1 MAHYVS
7 LIYGNR
13 RAAASEIDQR
23 HTVLHLQI
31 RKYGLSCRFSSEI
44 FLLRGDACLDEQVV
58 GILEVSLSSDEYLEV
73 SLKHVAG
80 HADDVVLDDLEIFS
94 IRERLRNRSIYGL
107 MCGIFEWVCLLS
119 EPLYVIDVLCS
130 DFGVFASVDDLAA
143 VGFLPDRELRHADNG
158 LVDLDSE

>member
-1 MAHYVS
+1 MAHDVAMV
-7 LIYGNR
+7 YGNGC
-13 RAAASEIDQR
+13 AAASEIYER
-23 HTVLHLQI
+23 HSVLHL
-31 RKYGLSCRFSSEI
+31 KFGEHGLGCCFCGEI
-44 FLLRGDACLDEQVV
+44 FLLRCYACLDEQVV
-58 GILEVSLSSDEYLEV
+58 GILEVPLSSDEYLEV

-130 DFGVFASVDDLAA
+130 DFGVFASVDDLSA

-158 LVDLDSE
+158 LVDLDS